1 MTRTKLFLIA
11 GLAVSAVAVIVVGV
25 LVVGIVVRCV
35 APQPETQDLP
45 DHALTPEETITE
57 VAPRKDGTVAVRQ
70 RLVFEA
76 PPEGED
82 SVGLWVGSGGLGRN
96 PVNGNRLAMM
106 PVAEEVTGVELSTDA
121 RSTRRKPQEAGELDV
136 GIETTHEK
144 DFDYPRAHFSLRPKD
159 SEGRATRWDEG
170 RHVVEVDYVLDKVFL
185 TVSGKEVIVLPLSVI
200 GAPRATEATHTMIID
215 TDGPLACPANNVDFA
230 LTDCADDFAQNDEGG
245 TEGATRMTWRED
257 NDFDHDVV
265 VIDPPENMNARPIHP
280 IERG

>member
-11 GLAVSAVAVIVVGV
+11 GFAVSAVAVIVVGV
-25 LVVGIVVRCV
+25 LGMVVRCV
-35 APQPETQDLP
+35 APQPEAQDLP

-57 VAPRKDGTVAVRQ
+57 VAPHKEGTVAVRQ

-76 PPEGED
+76 PPEGGD

-96 PVNGNRLAMM
+96 PVNGSRLAMM
-106 PVAEEVTGVELSTDA
+106 PVVEELTAVELSTDA
-121 RSTRRKPQEAGELDV
+121 GSTRRQPQEAGELDV
-136 GIETTHEK
+136 EVETTREK

-159 SEGRATRWDEG
+159 SEGRAARWEEG
-170 RHVVEVDYVLDKVFL
+170 RHVVGVDYVLDKVFL
-185 TVSGKEVIVLPLSVI
+185 TVSGREAIVLPLSVI
-200 GAPRATEATHTMIID
+200 GAPRATEATHTMIVD
-215 TDGPLACPANNVDFA
+215 TDGPLHCPANNVDFA
-230 LTDCADDFAQNDEGG
+230 LTDCADDFAQIDNAG
-245 TEGATRMTWRED
+245 TDGTSRMTWRED